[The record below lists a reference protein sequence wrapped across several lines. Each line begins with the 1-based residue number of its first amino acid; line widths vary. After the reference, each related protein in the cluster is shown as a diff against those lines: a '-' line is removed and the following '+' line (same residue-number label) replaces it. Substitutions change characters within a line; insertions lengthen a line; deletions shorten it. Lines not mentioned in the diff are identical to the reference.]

1 MSIINK
7 HRLTLAVGSKMS
19 LKIKTLNSN
28 KVNGKV
34 TSKDSKQQ
42 RFSKIMDDFILFSE
56 EFLRIVDNYGDLIPF
71 VLNKEQ
77 RDFVCEM
84 DKFNIILKSRQMGF
98 STVSL
103 ALCLWNAIK
112 RPNTSYLIVSLDNK
126 QVSELFGRLKR
137 MNDNLPR
144 NQYTFPETV
153 RDNRDELLLSNG
165 SRIQVAP
172 PHDNLG
178 RGSTYQYVLLS
189 EMAFYQLDQSKLLTS
204 VMQGLA
210 KNPDSKIVI
219 ESTAN
224 GTANHYYNLFQKSMK
239 RNTNFKAFF
248 YSWISDAHKGQFKSE
263 IKQAVEWY
271 KATNKGSRLAAKELD
286 IEQKRL
292 HESGATLDMLM
303 WRDWKLSTMS
313 IEDFQMEFPSTAVEA
328 FKSTGRN
335 VFDQGKIIDRLNH
348 IPEPIEAEILKKE
361 LPEQLHKWIGKGVNI
376 YHLPKQGRYYGGSD
390 TASGS
395 GGDSS
400 SLSILNAEGIEVA
413 SFHNNKISVY
423 EFAEFLN
430 YIGKYFGYTY
440 LAIERNSYGLPVIE
454 RLWQDHGYQNLYK
467 HKTFDKKGN
476 RKLERGWMTTEVTKA
491 ILVTDMKESFEKG
504 LILVNDKETLQQMQ
518 MFVED
523 AKGKMG
529 NKKGSNNH
537 DDLVISLGLAV
548 QAAKSGKWYV

>member
-1 MSIINK
+1 M
-7 HRLTLAVGSKMS
+7 G
-19 LKIKTLNSN
+19 LKIKKLDNSKVSNRISTKDNKQKQFDKVMNDFTL
-28 KVNGKV
+28 
-34 TSKDSKQQ
+34 
-42 RFSKIMDDFILFSE
+42 FSK
-56 EFLRIVDNYGDLIPF
+56 EFVKIVDNHGDLIPF
-71 VLNKEQ
+71 ALNNEQ
-77 RDFVCEM
+77 RDFVM
-84 DKFNIILKSRQMGF
+84 NMGKFNIILKSRQIGF
-98 STVSL
+98 STMSL
-103 ALCLWNAIK
+103 AICLFNALI

-144 NQYTFPETV
+144 DKYTFPETV

-165 SRIQVAP
+165 SRIQVAVP
-172 PHDNLG
+172 QENNG

-204 VMQGLA
+204 VMQSMA
-210 KNPDSKIVI
+210 KNDTSKIVI

-224 GTANHYYNLFQKSMK
+224 GTANHYYTLFQKSMK

-248 YSWISDAHKGQFKSE
+248 YSWISDAHKTQFKAE

-271 KATNKGSRLAAKELD
+271 KSINKGSRLAAKELD
-286 IEQKRL
+286 NEQKRL
-292 HESGATLDMLM
+292 YESGATLDMLM
-303 WRDWKLSTMS
+303 WREWKLSTMS
-313 IEDFQMEFPSTAVEA
+313 LEDFQTEFPSTFVEA

-335 VFDQGKIIDRLNH
+335 VFDQGKIIDRLNNV
-348 IPEPIEAEILKKE
+348 PEPIESYILKNE
-361 LPEQLHKWIGKGVNI
+361 LPIELHKWIGKGLSI
-376 YHLPKQGRYYGGSD
+376 YHLPKQGRYYGGVDS
-390 TASGS
+390 ASGS

-430 YIGKYFGYTY
+430 YIGRYYNYTY

-454 RLWQDHGYQNLYK
+454 RLWESHNYQNLYK

-491 ILVTDMKESFEKG
+491 ILVTDLKESFEKG
-504 LILVNDKETLQQMQ
+504 LILVNDKETLVQMQ

-523 AKGKMG
+523 SNGKTGNRKGA
-529 NKKGSNNH
+529 NRH
-537 DDLVISLGLAV
+537 DDLVISLGLSI
-548 QAAKSGKWYV
+548 QAQKSGKWYV

>member
-1 MSIINK
+1 MSN
-7 HRLTLAVGSKMS
+7 MS
-19 LKIKTLNSN
+19 LKIKKLNSN
-28 KVNGKV
+28 SNKINGKV
-34 TSKDSKQQ
+34 TPKDSKQQ
-42 RFSKIMDDFILFSE
+42 RFDKIMYDFILFSE
-56 EFLRIVDNYGDLIPF
+56 EFVRIVDNHGELIPF
-71 VLNKEQ
+71 ALNKEQ
-77 RDFVCEM
+77 RDFVLNME
-84 DKFNIILKSRQMGF
+84 KFNIILKSRQIGF
-98 STVSL
+98 STMSL
-103 ALCLWNAIK
+103 AICLWNAIN

-144 NQYTFPETV
+144 NMYSYLPETV

-165 SRIQVAP
+165 SRIQVGV
-172 PHDNLG
+172 PHENIG

-204 VMQGLA
+204 VMQSMA

-224 GTANHYYNLFQKSMK
+224 GTANHYYLLFQKSMK

-248 YSWISDAHKGQFKSE
+248 YSWISDAHKTQFKSE

-271 KATNKGSRLAAKELD
+271 KSINKGSRLATKDLTTDE
-286 IEQKRL
+286 EKRL
-292 HESGATLDMLM
+292 YESGATLDMLM
-303 WRDWKLSTMS
+303 WREWKLSTMS
-313 IEDFQMEFPSTAVEA
+313 TEDFQTEFPSTAVEA

-335 VFDQGKIIDRLNH
+335 VFDQGKIIERLNH
-348 IPEPIEAEILKKE
+348 IPEPIDSEVLKRNI
-361 LPEQLHKWIGKGVNI
+361 PQQLHKWIGKGLNV

-390 TASGS
+390 VASGS

-400 SLSILNAEGIEVA
+400 SLSILNTEGIEVA

-430 YIGKYFGYTY
+430 YIGRYYGYTY

-454 RLWQDHGYQNLYK
+454 RLWEDHNYQNLYK

-476 RKLERGWMTTEVTKA
+476 RKLERGWMTSAVTKA

-504 LILVNDKETLQQMQ
+504 IININDKDTLQQMQ

-523 AKGKMG
+523 TKGKTG
-529 NKKGSNNH
+529 NTKGNGNH
-537 DDLVISLGLAV
+537 DDLVISMGLAV